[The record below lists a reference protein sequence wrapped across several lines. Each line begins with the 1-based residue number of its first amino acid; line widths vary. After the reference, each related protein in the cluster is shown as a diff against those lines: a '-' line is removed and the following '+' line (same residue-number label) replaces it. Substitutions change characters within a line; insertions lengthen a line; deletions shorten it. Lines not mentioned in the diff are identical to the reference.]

1 MKNIGTI
8 RIETNRLILRR
19 FEMSDSEDVL
29 EIWASKPEIQQMYS
43 EPVYESLC
51 EVRELLQKYI
61 DSYKSRTT
69 YRWAV
74 IEKTSEKCIGQIA
87 FFLVDAKNNFA
98 ELEYCIGTDYQCR
111 GYMTE
116 AVRAVIKFGFEQM
129 HLHKIQICTKEM
141 NTPSK
146 RVIEKC
152 GLTYEGMLRDYFYMD
167 GEYVGRLYYSM
178 LESEYF
184 NK

>member
-8 RIETNRLILRR
+8 SIETNRLILRR
-19 FEMSDSEDVL
+19 FEMSDSEDVFK
-29 EIWASKPEIQQMYS
+29 IWASKPEIQQMYS
-43 EPVYESLC
+43 EPAYESLC

-61 DSYKSRTT
+61 DSYKSNTT

-74 IEKTSEKCIGQIA
+74 IEKASEKCIGQIA
-87 FFLVDAKNNFA
+87 FFLVDTKNNFA

-129 HLHKIQICTKEM
+129 HLHKTQICTKEM

-152 GLTYEGMLRDYFYMD
+152 GLTYEGMLRDYFYMN